1 MATTRRTS
9 AAWLLASLFAA
20 PASGQSNDFSLKPRG
35 YVQMDFRSF
44 RNWEPAVGNID
55 LARDERELRRF
66 RIGLEGS
73 YRSLRF
79 EVDADL
85 SDADDVLDADG
96 VVKDAFAEMRLSR
109 SLRLRGGQFKLP
121 FDEEQLDSASRT
133 DMVERSLFTMA
144 VAPGRDLGLMAR
156 GRLGQRYSYAAGLFA
171 GDGRTDD
178 SRSDVTAA
186 GRLVFAPR
194 DGLHLGAGATFGVLS
209 EGDAAAPHGLSGTST
224 SGYLFSPARHVDGI
238 RSRGVLNASW
248 RRGRLALKST
258 AGVATDTRHGQ
269 GANFEDLPAIVTW
282 GWAASAHWLVTG
294 VRSGQDVEPVH
305 SIFAGPG
312 AIEASLRFEG
322 LSVDDAGAET
332 GASSPALRAH
342 DVRAA
347 KANTLT
353 AGLSWWPTRWMRM
366 LGNASWER
374 FASGEIAP
382 EPGRRGEYFT
392 VSARLQLQLP

>member
-1 MATTRRTS
+1 MT
-9 AAWLLASLFAA
+9 AAWLLSGLSVA
-20 PASGQSNDFSLKPRG
+20 PASGQSNDFSLKPTG

-44 RNWEPAVGNID
+44 RNWAPAVGDID

-66 RIGLEGS
+66 RLGFEGS
-73 YRSLRF
+73 YRALRF

-85 SDADDVLDADG
+85 SDANDALDAGG
-96 VVKDAFAEMRLSR
+96 VVKDAFVEMRLSR
-109 SLRLRGGQFKLP
+109 SFRLRGGQFKVP

-178 SRSDVTAA
+178 SRSGATAA
-186 GRLVFAPR
+186 GRLLFAPR
-194 DGLHLGAGATFGVLS
+194 DGLQLGAGATFGMVS
-209 EGDAAAPHGLSGTST
+209 EDATAAPHGLSG
-224 SGYLFSPARHVDGI
+224 SGVSGFLFSPARHVDGI

-248 RRGRLALKST
+248 TSGRFALKST
-258 AGVATDTRHGQ
+258 AGMAADTRHGQ
-269 GANFEDLPAIVTW
+269 GANFEDLPALIAW
-282 GWAASAHWLVTG
+282 GWAASAQWLVTG
-294 VRSGQDVEPVH
+294 VRSGQNVEPEH
-305 SIFAGPG
+305 SVFSGPG

-322 LSVDDAGAET
+322 LSFDDAGTET
-332 GASSPALRAH
+332 GTSSPGLRAQ

-347 KANTLT
+347 RANALT
-353 AGLSWWPTRWMRM
+353 AGLSWWPTRWMRV

-374 FASGEIAP
+374 FGSGEIAP

>member
-1 MATTRRTS
+1 MATTRS
-9 AAWLLASLFAA
+9 AAAWLLAGLSAV
-20 PASGQSNDFSLKPRG
+20 PASGQSKDFSLKPTG

-44 RNWEPAVGNID
+44 RNWEPAVGD
-55 LARDERELRRF
+55 VVLARDELELWRF

-79 EVDADL
+79 EADADL

-96 VVKDAFAEMRLSR
+96 VVKDAFVEMRLSR
-109 SLRLRGGQFKLP
+109 SFRLRGGQFKLP

-133 DMVERSLFTMA
+133 DMAERSLFTMA

-171 GDGRTDD
+171 GDGRTED
-178 SRSDVTAA
+178 SRSGATAA

-194 DGLHLGAGATFGVLS
+194 DGLHLEAGATFGIVS
-209 EGDAAAPHGLSGTST
+209 ESDAAAPHGLSGTSV
-224 SGYLFSPARHVDGI
+224 SGYLFSPARHVDGL
-238 RSRGVLNASW
+238 RSRGVLNTSW
-248 RRGRLALKST
+248 TPGRFALKST

-269 GANFEDLPAIVTW
+269 GAKFEDLPAIITW
-282 GWAASAHWLVTG
+282 GWAASVHWLVTG
-294 VRSGQDVEPVH
+294 VRSGQNVEPEH

-322 LSVDDAGAET
+322 LSVDDAGPDT
-332 GASSPALRAH
+332 GASSPALRAQ
-342 DVRAA
+342 DVRGA
-347 KANTLT
+347 KANALT
-353 AGLSWWPTRWMRM
+353 AGLSWWPTRWMRV